1 MQLNVDMANEDPY
14 CTVVTHPCGP
24 WSKWSQFNLTK
35 GGKAAETVEAAREHA
50 RPLLKQDNK
59 MVCGRLSADRHVF
72 LEHPADSLAW
82 EQPEMDGILRHLES
96 GKLMYIRCDGC
107 ALGYRDR
114 ETGLPYRKP
123 MGIVTSMI
131 STVSILG
138 NLRCQG
144 CQHQQL
150 EGNNKYGTRTAQA
163 AEWPEEFDK
172 LVADVIAQQVLIDE
186 AEDSI
191 EAFPLGVVAEL
202 PGTEADPR
210 TFGPETP

>member
-1 MQLNVDMANEDPY
+1 
-14 CTVVTHPCGP
+14 
-24 WSKWSQFNLTK
+24 
-35 GGKAAETVEAAREHA
+35 
-50 RPLLKQDNK
+50 
-59 MVCGRLSADRHVF
+59 
-72 LEHPADSLAW
+72 
-82 EQPEMDGILRHLES
+82 
-96 GKLMYIRCDGC
+96 
-107 ALGYRDR
+107 
-114 ETGLPYRKP
+114 

-131 STVSILG
+131 SAVSILG

-172 LVADVIAQQVLIDE
+172 LVADVIAQQVLLDE

-202 PGTEADPR
+202 PVPRPIPGRLAQVSHKKRRRLVPPEPIGEAAADLGEAPPPPLAEEEPGEPVTELSPTGASGALARTRYGHLKNAGLIGDRASAPAWGKTPGTAGTNSR
-210 TFGPETP
+210 WSGW